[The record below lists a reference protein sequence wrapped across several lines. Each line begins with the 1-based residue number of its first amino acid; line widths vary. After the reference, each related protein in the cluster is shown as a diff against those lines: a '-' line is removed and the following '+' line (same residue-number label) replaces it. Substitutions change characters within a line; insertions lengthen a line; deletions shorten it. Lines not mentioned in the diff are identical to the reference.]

1 MQWGLA
7 IVLSFALAIF
17 VSPLQYI
24 SGEAYTAAILIP
36 IGLFGLGLWLTRVR
50 PPPPPAPDHEGELLE
65 RLAASGQP
73 EAQVA
78 AAASRAWNEILAEP
92 AWATPWT
99 AVHRAGFDGA
109 AEVAQIVGAALQIM
123 AGREAV
129 GPRADGTAESSWQS
143 QHAELDAAA
152 ARLGARADWLIRLRD
167 RVDALSRA
175 VHHLAEV
182 QRMERSA
189 LAVDDV
195 VVETSFGYVDHEQRM
210 AALADEIG
218 GLRLG
223 IEDLLVQL
231 NRSELGKS

>member
-1 MQWGLA
+1 MQWTVAILGLP
-7 IVLSFALAIF
+7 ALALYAVPFQI
-17 VSPLQYI
+17 I
-24 SGEAYTAAILIP
+24 SREAYTAAVLIP

-50 PPPPPAPDHEGELLE
+50 PPSPPAPDREGELLE
-65 RLAASGQP
+65 RLAASGRP

-99 AVHRAGFDGA
+99 AGHRVAFDGA
-109 AEVAQIVGAALQIM
+109 AEVAQIVDAALDIM

-129 GPRADGTAESSWQS
+129 GPRADGVAESSWHRQN
-143 QHAELDAAA
+143 AELDAAA
-152 ARLGARADWLIRLRD
+152 MRLGARADSLIRLRD

-195 VVETSFGYVDHEQRM
+195 VVETSFGYADHEQRM
-210 AALADEIG
+210 VALADEIG

-231 NRSELGKS
+231 NRGELDKA